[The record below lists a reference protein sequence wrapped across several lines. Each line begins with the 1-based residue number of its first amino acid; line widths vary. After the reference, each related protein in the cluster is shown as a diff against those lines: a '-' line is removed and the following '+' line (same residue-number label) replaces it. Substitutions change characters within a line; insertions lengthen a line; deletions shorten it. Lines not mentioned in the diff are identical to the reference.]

1 MHWISWERTCV
12 DKENGGLWFRDLE
25 KFNQDLLVKQGWRL
39 PMFDESLNGKVV
51 RSRYYPEGD
60 FLSTRLDHGLLL
72 HGGGVF
78 VWMRI
83 ASKRST
89 KNVGPGEHIF
99 VWTDKW
105 LLGSVLVAPLRKK
118 SFFDLD
124 LRVCD

>member
-1 MHWISWERTCV
+1 MHWVSWERTCL

-25 KFNQDLLVKQGWRL
+25 KFNQALLVKHRWRL
-39 PMFDESLNGKVV
+39 LMFDDSLCVKVV

-72 HGGGVF
+72 HGGVF

-99 VWTDKW
+99 VWRIS
-105 LLGSVLVAPLRKK
+105 G
-118 SFFDLD
+118 
-124 LRVCD
+124 C